1 MVAKRV
7 GLAARAGHVR
17 GERGGVFVV
26 DGLDLSSPLVAA
38 AREFVHLRVVFLF
51 ASLREVRLVFR
62 LARLVH
68 QRVDLSLLLA
78 RQRAVGLGLGDV
90 RVGGVRGDA
99 ARLRVQ
105 SSGQA
110 LGARGAVA
118 HRGVKR
124 AVLLLRL
131 LRDPGVD
138 RAVGEERVEGLVGT
152 ETVGRTAGQSSREE
166 GGGGREA
173 DARNG
178 GTRGGRGRG
187 DASGSAP

>member
-1 MVAKRV
+1 M
-7 GLAARAGHVR
+7 
-17 GERGGVFVV
+17 FVV

-38 AREFVHLRVVFLF
+38 AREFVHLCVVFLF

-62 LARLVH
+62 LARLIH